1 MASRKVIHLDLDAFF
16 CSVEELRRPELRGKP
31 FAVGG
36 RPETRGVIASCSY
49 AARMCGVHSAMPTSR
64 ALRLCPELILISGEH
79 GHYSEY
85 SRKVMAILGRYSG
98 LIEQVSI
105 DEAFLDVSDLARPG
119 VEIARDIQ
127 QAIRQEL
134 DLPCSLGIASN
145 KLVAK
150 IATDAGKAGHR
161 GITPPCAILEVP
173 AGGEADFLA
182 PMPVQAL
189 WGVGPKT
196 AARLKSLGIHT
207 IGDLARDPEQKL
219 VKLFG
224 KYGHDISRHARGVD
238 NSPIEPEHDIKSISQ
253 ETTFDRDIADAV
265 KLHQVLR
272 NQSEKVAFRLR
283 SKNLTA
289 TTVRIKVR
297 WPDFSTQ
304 SRQLTLPQATNQD
317 TVITHGALTLFDS
330 LWDGKIKVR
339 LIGVGVSGL
348 QPEIWQPSLWD
359 TPNDKERRLLAA
371 MDELKDRYGRKIVQR
386 GAALKPKNQQ
396 DDDP

>member
-161 GITPPCAILEVP
+161 GITPPSAILEVP

-207 IGDLARDPEQKL
+207 IGDLARESQQNL
-219 VKLFG
+219 GKLFG

-265 KLHQVLR
+265 QLHQVLR

-317 TVITHGALTLFDS
+317 TMISHGALTLFDS
-330 LWDGKIKVR
+330 LWDRKIKVR

-348 QPEIWQPSLWD
+348 QTEIWQPSLWD

-386 GAALKPKNQQ
+386 GAALKPKNKQ

>member
-49 AARMCGVHSAMPTSR
+49 AARMCGVRSAMPTSR
-64 ALRLCPELILISGEH
+64 ALRLCPALILISGEH

-85 SRKVMAILGRYSG
+85 SKKVMAILGRYSG

-119 VEIARDIQ
+119 VEIARELQ

-196 AARLKSLGIHT
+196 AERLNSLGIRA
-207 IGDLARDPEQKL
+207 IGDLASQPEQNL
-219 VKLFG
+219 VQLFG

-253 ETTFDRDIADAV
+253 ETTFDRDVADAV
-265 KLHQVLR
+265 RLHQVLR
-272 NQSEKVAFRLR
+272 NQSEQVAFRLR

-317 TVITHGALTLFDS
+317 TVIAHGALTLFDS
-330 LWDGKIKVR
+330 LWDGKVKVR

-348 QPEIWQPSLWD
+348 QTEIWQPSLWD

-371 MDELKDRYGRKIVQR
+371 MDELKGRYGRKIVQR
-386 GAALKPKNQQ
+386 GAALKPKNKQN
-396 DDDP
+396 DDP

>member
-79 GHYSEY
+79 GYYSEY
-85 SRKVMAILGRYSG
+85 SRKVMTILGRYSG

-127 QAIRQEL
+127 QVIRQEL

-207 IGDLARDPEQKL
+207 IGDLARQPEQNL
-219 VKLFG
+219 EKLFG

>member
-16 CSVEELRRPELRGKP
+16 CSVEELRHPELRGKP

-85 SRKVMAILGRYSG
+85 SRKVMSILGRYSG

-119 VEIARDIQ
+119 VEIAQDIQ

-196 AARLKSLGIHT
+196 ATRLKSLGIHT

-265 KLHQVLR
+265 RLHQVLR

-317 TVITHGALTLFDS
+317 TVIAHGALTLFDS
-330 LWDGKIKVR
+330 LWNGKIKVR

-386 GAALKPKNQQ
+386 GGALKPKNTQ

>member
-85 SRKVMAILGRYSG
+85 SRKVMTILGRYSG

-207 IGDLARDPEQKL
+207 IGDLARQPEQNL
-219 VKLFG
+219 EKLFG

>member
-1 MASRKVIHLDLDAFF
+1 VASRKVIHLDLDAFF

-85 SRKVMAILGRYSG
+85 SRKVMTILGRYSG

-127 QAIRQEL
+127 QVIRQEL

-196 AARLKSLGIHT
+196 AARLKSQGIHT
-207 IGDLARDPEQKL
+207 IGDLARQPEHNL
-219 VKLFG
+219 EKLFG

-339 LIGVGVSGL
+339 LIGVGVGGL
-348 QPEIWQPSLWD
+348 QSEIWQPSLWD

>member
-16 CSVEELRRPELRGKP
+16 CSVEELRHPELRGKP

-64 ALRLCPELILISGEH
+64 ALRLCPSLILISGEH

-265 KLHQVLR
+265 RLHQVLR

-297 WPDFSTQ
+297 WPDFLTQ
-304 SRQLTLPQATNQD
+304 SRQLTLPRATNQD
-317 TVITHGALTLFDS
+317 TVIAHGALTLFDS

-386 GAALKPKNQQ
+386 GAALKPKNTQ

>member
-16 CSVEELRRPELRGKP
+16 CSVEELRHPELRGKP

-64 ALRLCPELILISGEH
+64 ALRLCPSLILISGEH

-265 KLHQVLR
+265 RLHQVLR

-304 SRQLTLPQATNQD
+304 SRQLTLPRATNQD
-317 TVITHGALTLFDS
+317 TVIAHGALTLFDS

-386 GAALKPKNQQ
+386 GAALKPKNTQ

>member
-16 CSVEELRRPELRGKP
+16 CSVEELRHPELRGKP

-64 ALRLCPELILISGEH
+64 ALRLCPELILVSGEH

-85 SRKVMAILGRYSG
+85 SHKVMAILGRYSG

-119 VEIARDIQ
+119 VEIAWDIQ
-127 QAIRQEL
+127 QAIRKEL

-173 AGGEADFLA
+173 AGEEADFLA

-196 AARLKSLGIHT
+196 AVRLKNLGIHT
-207 IGDLARDPEQKL
+207 IGDLARQPEQSL
-219 VKLFG
+219 EKLFG

-272 NQSEKVAFRLR
+272 NQSEQVAFRLR

-317 TVITHGALTLFDS
+317 TVIAHGALTLFDS

-348 QPEIWQPSLWD
+348 QTEIWQPSLWD

-371 MDELKDRYGRKIVQR
+371 MDELKGRYGRKIVQR
-386 GAALKPKNQQ
+386 GAALKPKNKQN
-396 DDDP
+396 DDP

>member
-16 CSVEELRRPELRGKP
+16 CSVEELRHPELRGKP

-64 ALRLCPELILISGEH
+64 ALRLCPSLILISGEH

-265 KLHQVLR
+265 RLHQVLR

-297 WPDFSTQ
+297 WPDFLTQ
-304 SRQLTLPQATNQD
+304 SRQLPLPRATNQD
-317 TVITHGALTLFDS
+317 TVIAHGALTLFDS

-386 GAALKPKNQQ
+386 GAALKPKNTQ

>member
-1 MASRKVIHLDLDAFF
+1 
-16 CSVEELRRPELRGKP
+16 
-31 FAVGG
+31 
-36 RPETRGVIASCSY
+36 
-49 AARMCGVHSAMPTSR
+49 
-64 ALRLCPELILISGEH
+64 
-79 GHYSEY
+79 
-85 SRKVMAILGRYSG
+85 
-98 LIEQVSI
+98 
-105 DEAFLDVSDLARPG
+105 
-119 VEIARDIQ
+119 
-127 QAIRQEL
+127 
-134 DLPCSLGIASN
+134 
-145 KLVAK
+145 
-150 IATDAGKAGHR
+150 
-161 GITPPCAILEVP
+161 
-173 AGGEADFLA
+173 
-182 PMPVQAL
+182 MPVQAL

-265 KLHQVLR
+265 RLHQVLR

-297 WPDFSTQ
+297 WPDFLTQ
-304 SRQLTLPQATNQD
+304 SRQLTLPRATNQD
-317 TVITHGALTLFDS
+317 TVIAHGALTLFDS

-386 GAALKPKNQQ
+386 GAALKPKNTQ

>member
-36 RPETRGVIASCSY
+36 RPDTRGVIASCSY
-49 AARMCGVHSAMPTSR
+49 AARMCGVRSAMPTSR
-64 ALRLCPELILISGEH
+64 ALRLCPELILVSGEH
-79 GHYSEY
+79 GRYSEY

-161 GITPPCAILEVP
+161 GVTPPCAILEVP

-196 AARLKSLGIHT
+196 AERLKSLGIHT
-207 IGDLARDPEQKL
+207 IGDLARQPEQNL
-219 VKLFG
+219 EKLFG

-253 ETTFDRDIADAV
+253 ETTFDHDIADAV
-265 KLHQVLR
+265 RLHQVLR
-272 NQSEKVAFRLR
+272 NQSEQVAFRLR

-289 TTVRIKVR
+289 LTVRIKVR

-317 TVITHGALTLFDS
+317 TVIAHGALTLFDS

-386 GAALKPKNQQ
+386 GAALKPKNKQN
-396 DDDP
+396 DDP

>member
-1 MASRKVIHLDLDAFF
+1 VASRKVIHLDLDAFF
-16 CSVEELRRPELRGKP
+16 CSVEELRHPELRGKP

-64 ALRLCPELILISGEH
+64 ALRLCPSLILISGEH

-265 KLHQVLR
+265 RLHQVLR

-297 WPDFSTQ
+297 WPDFLTQ
-304 SRQLTLPQATNQD
+304 SRQLTLPRATNQD
-317 TVITHGALTLFDS
+317 TVIAHGALTLFDS

-386 GAALKPKNQQ
+386 GAALKPKNTQ

>member
-16 CSVEELRRPELRGKP
+16 CSVEELRHPELRGKP

-64 ALRLCPELILISGEH
+64 ALRLCPELILVSGEH

-85 SRKVMAILGRYSG
+85 SHKVMAILGQYSG

-127 QAIRQEL
+127 QAIRKEL

-161 GITPPCAILEVP
+161 GITPPRAILEVP

-196 AARLKSLGIHT
+196 AVRLKSLGIHT
-207 IGDLARDPEQKL
+207 IGDLARQPEQSL
-219 VKLFG
+219 EKLFG

-272 NQSEKVAFRLR
+272 NQSEQVAFRLR

-317 TVITHGALTLFDS
+317 TVIAHGALTLFDS

-348 QPEIWQPSLWD
+348 QTEIWQPSLWD

-371 MDELKDRYGRKIVQR
+371 MDELKGRYGRKIVQR
-386 GAALKPKNQQ
+386 GAALKPKNKQN
-396 DDDP
+396 DDP

>member
-1 MASRKVIHLDLDAFF
+1 VASRKVIHLDLDAFF

-85 SRKVMAILGRYSG
+85 SRKVMTILGRYSG

-207 IGDLARDPEQKL
+207 IGDLARQPEQNL
-219 VKLFG
+219 EKLFG

>member
-1 MASRKVIHLDLDAFF
+1 MVSRKVIHLDLDAFF

-49 AARMCGVHSAMPTSR
+49 AARMCGVRSAMPTSR
-64 ALRLCPELILISGEH
+64 ALRLCPPLILVSGEH

-85 SRKVMAILGRYSG
+85 SKQVMAILGRYSG
-98 LIEQVSI
+98 RIEQVSI

-119 VEIARDIQ
+119 VEIAREIQ

-161 GITPPCAILEVP
+161 GITPPSAILEVP

-196 AARLKSLGIHT
+196 AERLNSLGIHT
-207 IGDLARDPEQKL
+207 IGDLAREPEANL

-224 KYGHDISRHARGVD
+224 KYGHDISRHAHGVD

-253 ETTFDRDIADAV
+253 EITFDRDIADAV
-265 KLHQVLR
+265 RLHQVLR
-272 NQSEKVAFRLR
+272 DQSEKVAFQLR
-283 SKNLTA
+283 NKNLTA
-289 TTVRIKVR
+289 ATVRIKVR

-304 SRQLTLPQATNQD
+304 SRQLTLPQATSQD
-317 TVITHGALTLFDS
+317 TVIAHGAQTLFDN
-330 LWDGKIKVR
+330 LWDGKTKVR

-348 QPEIWQPSLWD
+348 QTEIWQPSLWD
-359 TPNDKERRLLAA
+359 TPTDKERRLLAA

-386 GAALKPKNQQ
+386 GAAIKPKKKQQ
-396 DDDP
+396 DDP

>member
-1 MASRKVIHLDLDAFF
+1 VASRKVIHLDLDAFF
-16 CSVEELRRPELRGKP
+16 CSVEELRRPALRGKP

-36 RPETRGVIASCSY
+36 RAETRGVIASCSY
-49 AARMCGVHSAMPTSR
+49 AARMCGVRSAMPTSR
-64 ALRLCPELILISGEH
+64 ALRLCPSLILISGEH

-85 SRKVMAILGRYSG
+85 SKKVMAILGRYSG

-196 AARLKSLGIHT
+196 AERLNSLGIHT
-207 IGDLARDPEQKL
+207 IGDLAREPDLNL

-253 ETTFDRDIADAV
+253 EITFDRDIADAV
-265 KLHQVLR
+265 RLHQVLR
-272 NQSEKVAFRLR
+272 DQSEKVAFQLR

-289 TTVRIKVR
+289 TTIRIKVR
-297 WPDFSTQ
+297 WPDFTTQ

-317 TVITHGALTLFDS
+317 TVIAHGAHTLFDT

-348 QPEIWQPSLWD
+348 QTEIWQPSLWD
-359 TPNDKERRLLAA
+359 TPTDKERRLLAA
-371 MDELKDRYGRKIVQR
+371 VDELKDRYGRKIVQR
-386 GAALKPKNQQ
+386 GAALKPKKKQE
-396 DDDP
+396 DDP

>member
-85 SRKVMAILGRYSG
+85 SRKVMTILGRYSG

-207 IGDLARDPEQKL
+207 IGDLARQPEQNL
-219 VKLFG
+219 EKLFG

-348 QPEIWQPSLWD
+348 QPEFWQPSLWD

>member
-150 IATDAGKAGHR
+150 IATDAGKAVHR